1 MNAALGAVHEA
12 CMACSNLR
20 RAPKGTRWIAVI
32 ASVLLAWLLAT
43 TVQGQAPAQQPSA
56 QAGGESPGTSS
67 GQIEALLAEKE
78 QRTAAQRKVSSQ
90 LLDARRAADA
100 RRQEPGEI
108 VEDKIVTVDIRAE
121 VVPEVLSRIRALGGS
136 VINSV
141 PQYRAIRAR
150 LPLDAVENLAELDAV
165 RSIRAADVAVTR
177 EQPADMPPG
186 TRTTAPDDAG
196 TRAVNPPEGDL
207 RN

>member
-12 CMACSNLR
+12 CTAPSNLR
-20 RAPKGTRWIAVI
+20 RAPKSTRWVAVV
-32 ASVLLAWLLAT
+32 AAVLLAWLLAT
-43 TVQGQAPAQQPSA
+43 AVQGQAPAQQPSA
-56 QAGGESPGTSS
+56 QAGGESSGTSS
-67 GQIEALLAEKE
+67 GQIEALLAEKA

-100 RRQEPGEI
+100 RRQETGEI
-108 VEDKIVTVDIRAE
+108 TEDEMVTVDIRAE
-121 VVPEVLSRIRALGGS
+121 VTPEVLARIRALGGS

-141 PQYRAIRAR
+141 PEYRAIRAR
-150 LPLDAVENLAELDAV
+150 LPLDAVENLAALDAV

-177 EQPADMPPG
+177 EQPAEMPPEA
-186 TRTTAPDDAG
+186 RTPEPDAVE
-196 TRAVNPPEGDL
+196 TRAVNPSEGDL